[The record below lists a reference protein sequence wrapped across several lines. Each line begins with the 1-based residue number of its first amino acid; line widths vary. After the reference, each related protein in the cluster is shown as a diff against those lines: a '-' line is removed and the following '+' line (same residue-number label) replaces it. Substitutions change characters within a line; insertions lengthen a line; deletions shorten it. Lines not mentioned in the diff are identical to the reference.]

1 MDSVYCETDGYDY
14 GRLPL
19 AGFEGGF
26 IARALYILSQVRLWH
41 WTTDNLDI
49 HEILDELY
57 TDIERLL
64 DDLVEVY
71 LVDTKSLS
79 SGPTD
84 ITMERY
90 EDIEQVEDGL
100 SAMADVLELCSGAYS
115 EDIDNILQEL
125 SQHFK
130 KAIYKVRMC
139 YNGEG

>member
-1 MDSVYCETDGYDY
+1 MTPVYDETDGYDY
-14 GRLPL
+14 DRLPED
-19 AGFEGGF
+19 GFTGGF

-79 SGPTD
+79 PGPAD
-84 ITMERY
+84 ITVEEY

-100 SAMADVLELCSGAYS
+100 SAMADGLEMYNDAYS

-130 KAIYKVRMC
+130 KAVYKVRMC
-139 YNGEG
+139 YNGEE